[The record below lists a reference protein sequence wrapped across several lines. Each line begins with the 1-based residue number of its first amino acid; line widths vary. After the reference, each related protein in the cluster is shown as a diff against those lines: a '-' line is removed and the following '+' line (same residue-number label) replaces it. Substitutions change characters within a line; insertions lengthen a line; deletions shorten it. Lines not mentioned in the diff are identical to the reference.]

1 MRPLDEEAVFPQPA
15 SVPPD
20 LRDRWA
26 VVTGAAR
33 GIGLAIA
40 MQLHE
45 AGAFVLAVDR
55 DRRGLEEAFRG
66 KSGIWWVHHDLAA
79 ADVRPDGKV
88 LTSGHVLAR
97 KVLDRIAALRA
108 DSTADLPEHLNGV
121 PTLLV
126 NNAGVSSEHGFL
138 TLDPDTYDHL
148 YRVNVRTPLFLTQCL
163 VRALLD
169 EHAQQPTAPQ
179 RPAAVLF
186 ISSVHDRIVVHRPA
200 YSTGKANLAQ
210 LTRELASD
218 LGKYRIRV
226 NAISPGWIRTD
237 PDPTSPQQQAKW
249 RRMTPKI
256 PLRRAGQPEDVARV
270 AAQLL
275 SDYWSGYVTGM
286 NVRVDGGLALATWM
300 APPDDGD
307 CAGPAGQP
315 LWQDDPVGR
324 LEVSRRAGPEADGMA
339 QAVVGCGE
347 QEHDHAPAVDQ
358 QLGLHAHPPSA
369 AQPARDSDTT

>member
-1 MRPLDEEAVFPQPA
+1 MRPLDEEVAFPQPA
-15 SVPPD
+15 SAPPD

-45 AGAFVLAVDR
+45 AGAFVLAVDK
-55 DRRGLEEAFRG
+55 DRHGLEEAFTG

-79 ADVRPDGKV
+79 ADVRAGGRT

-97 KVLDRIAALRA
+97 KVLERIAALRA
-108 DSTADLPEHLNGV
+108 DPTAELPDHLNGV

-138 TLDPDTYDHL
+138 NLDPDTYDHQ

-163 VRALLD
+163 VRALLE
-169 EHAQQPTAPQ
+169 EHAQQPAAPQ
-179 RPAAVLF
+179 RPASILF
-186 ISSVHDRIVVHRPA
+186 ISSVHDRVVVHRPA

-237 PDPTSPQQQAKW
+237 ADPTSPQQQAKW

-275 SDYWSGYVTGM
+275 SDYWSGYVTGA

-300 APPDDGD
+300 APPEDGD
-307 CAGPAGQP
+307 AAGLAGQP
-315 LWQDDPVGR
+315 VWQHDPVGH
-324 LEVSRRAGPEADGMA
+324 LEVPRGGGPAANGTA
-339 QAVVGCGE
+339 QPVVGRGE
-347 QEHDHAPAVDQ
+347 QQHSHAPPVDQ
-358 QLGLHAHPPSA
+358 QLALHGPHSPA
-369 AQPARDSDTT
+369 AQPAGASDTA